1 MRFKGGV
8 FWGMQV
14 TYTPLDIALCEVSRS
29 RFLQNCIENVDF
41 LLMIAKRHETVLL
54 TYSNY
59 LEVIL

>member
-1 MRFKGGV
+1 
-8 FWGMQV
+8 MQV
-14 TYTPLDIALCEVSRS
+14 PYSPLDIALCEVSRS
-29 RFLQNCIENVDF
+29 QFCQNCIENVDF